1 MEWYLSTSLI
11 APPFN
16 MKLAWTFS
24 YLELKCLSGN
34 TKLLPR
40 FLQAQ
45 NSTRTLLQPKIHV
58 RGISIVGLQGYL
70 DETGSPWPLRHF
82 KLSLVLFLLFLITLI
97 WDRMI
102 WSLRARLYK
111 PRYHA

>member
-1 MEWYLSTSLI
+1 MRCLWEMFVTAVCFLSLLKRDYLSKRIYLGDSLSYLDNFLLYMEWYLSTSLI

-24 YLELKCLSGN
+24 YLELKYLSGN

-58 RGISIVGLQGYL
+58 SWRRG
-70 DETGSPWPLRHF
+70 ET
-82 KLSLVLFLLFLITLI
+82 LV
-97 WDRMI
+97 
-102 WSLRARLYK
+102 
-111 PRYHA
+111 